1 MGQWTIPTHR
11 DDSNLGLVPDA
22 DMKGIENI
30 ATYVDWDFT
39 NTWAIDD
46 GYPYL
51 RMQVDNL
58 ANPISNSRIVNN
70 YDGYIDATS

>member
-1 MGQWTIPTHR
+1 MI
-11 DDSNLGLVPDA
+11 
-22 DMKGIENI
+22 
-30 ATYVDWDFT
+30 TYGWDFS

-70 YDGYIDATS
+70 YDGYILMPSDIEIESGKPLIQ